1 MTTPTFTISRPDDY
15 KSAILVVVSS
25 GTSVIGVRLA
35 IAGCA
40 FLSPA
45 LLTLA
50 IVSSSVA
57 LGTKLASR
65 HAERSSN

>member
-1 MTTPTFTISRPDDY
+1 MTTPTFTISRPDDH
-15 KSAILVVVSS
+15 KSAILDVVYS
-25 GTSVIGVRLA
+25 GTSVIGVGLA
-35 IAGCA
+35 IAGGA

-50 IVSSSVA
+50 VVSGSVA